1 MGSLHQ
7 HYTGADPSYFS
18 EPHPRGKSGL
28 RDLVRFIAV
37 GAIVSMVITA
47 AVMRL
52 LWPSPEADLTLP
64 QAPVIKHTVPA
75 VYLAAGIQEPTVTHA
90 GRRHHQSA
98 GTEGESMA
106 TQSGQL
112 LRLDPKTQKII
123 LDSPLLLPPFPTEHN
138 IQAGTPRARLV
149 RAFGKPD
156 LSLRTVQQ
164 EKLIET
170 YVYEQPDR
178 ATLVV
183 IQDGHVVSAHSA
195 QPQRAR
201 VLPSEPDPDF

>member
-1 MGSLHQ
+1 MGSFHQ
-7 HYTGADPSYFS
+7 YYTGADSSYFP
-18 EPHPRGKSGL
+18 EPHHRGKSGL
-28 RDLVRFIAV
+28 RDLARFIAI

-52 LWPSPEADLTLP
+52 LWHSPDANLTLE
-64 QAPVIKHTVPA
+64 APAIRHTVPA
-75 VYLAAGIQEPTVTHA
+75 VYLAFGIQEPTVTHG
-90 GRRHHQSA
+90 GRSHHQSA
-98 GTEGESMA
+98 RNEGDSTA
-106 TQSGQL
+106 AQSGQL
-112 LRLDPKTQKII
+112 LPLDPKTQRII

-164 EKLIET
+164 ERLIET

-183 IQDGHVVSAHSA
+183 IQDGRVVSAHSA